1 MIDYS
6 DLYCTI
12 ETTPLSPWLKSLPA
26 TVDCL
31 WADRHGDMDRWQ
43 QCIASLPEVLPSSI
57 DLKDM
62 VRIGNADD
70 CDDATRN
77 ILRREL
83 KKLMPWRK
91 GPFELF
97 GSRIDSEWR
106 SDWKWDRLKN
116 YLRPLAERTV
126 LDVGCGNGYYCL
138 RMIGAGA
145 KLAIGIDPAQ
155 LYVMQFQA
163 IKKYLANAPVFVL
176 PLGIEYMPQSLPVFD
191 TVFSMGVI
199 YHRKKPTTHLQE
211 LKNLLCPGGELVLE
225 TLIIDEDEDEDDV
238 LVPEGRYAKMRNV
251 WAIPSVLTLEQWVID
266 AGFKNVR
273 VVDVTTTSTDEQ
285 RVTDWMQF
293 ESLPD
298 FLDAGDPG
306 KTIEG
311 YPAPKRALLLA
322 SKP

>member
-26 TVDCL
+26 TVDCI
-31 WADRHGDMDRWQ
+31 WADKHGDMDGWQ
-43 QCIASLPEVLPSSI
+43 QCITSLPEVLPSSI
-57 DLKDM
+57 DLKDT
-62 VRIGNADD
+62 VRIGSADD

-77 ILRREL
+77 TVRREL

-97 GSRIDSEWR
+97 GNHIDSEWR

-116 YLRPLAERTV
+116 HLRPLADRTV

-145 KLAIGIDPAQ
+145 KLAIGIDPTQ

-163 IKKYLANAPVFVL
+163 IKKYLADIPAYVL
-176 PLGIEYMPQSLPVFD
+176 PLGIEHMPQSLPVFD

-199 YHRKKPTTHLQE
+199 YHRKEPLAHLQE
-211 LKNLLCPGGELVLE
+211 LKNLLRPGGELVLE
-225 TLIIDEDEDEDDV
+225 TLIIDGAEGDV
-238 LVPEGRYAKMRNV
+238 LVPEGRYAKMRNI
-251 WAIPSVLTLEQWVID
+251 WAIPSVATLEQWVFD
-266 AGFKNVR
+266 AGFKDVR
-273 VVDVTTTSTDEQ
+273 VIDVSTTMVEEQ
-285 RVTDWMQF
+285 RCTDWMQF
-293 ESLPD
+293 ESLSD
-298 FLDAGDPG
+298 FLDAEDIGL
-306 KTIEG
+306 TIEG
-311 YPAPKRALLLA
+311 HPAPKRALLLA
-322 SKP
+322 SKQ

>member
-26 TVDCL
+26 TVDCI
-31 WADRHGDMDRWQ
+31 WADKHGDMDRWQ

-57 DLKDM
+57 DLKDT
-62 VRIGNADD
+62 VRIGSVDD
-70 CDDATRN
+70 CDDTTRN
-77 ILRREL
+77 TLCHGL

-97 GSRIDSEWR
+97 GNHIDSEWR

-116 YLRPLAERTV
+116 HLRPLAGRVV

-145 KLAIGIDPAQ
+145 KLAVGIDPTQ

-163 IKKYLANAPVFVL
+163 IKKYLADMPVFVL
-176 PLGIEYMPQSLPVFD
+176 PLGIEHIPRSLPVFD

-199 YHRKKPTTHLQE
+199 YHRKEPMTHLQE
-211 LKNLLCPGGELVLE
+211 LKGLLRPGGELVLE
-225 TLIIDEDEDEDDV
+225 SLIIDGAKNNV

-251 WAIPSVLTLEQWVID
+251 WVIPSVATLEQWVVD

-273 VVDVTTTSTDEQ
+273 IVDVSTTTVDEQ
-285 RVTDWMQF
+285 RCTNWMQF
-293 ESLPD
+293 ESLSD
-298 FLDAGDPG
+298 FLDPEDGNR
-306 KTIEG
+306 TIEG
-311 YPAPKRALLLA
+311 HPAPKRAILLA